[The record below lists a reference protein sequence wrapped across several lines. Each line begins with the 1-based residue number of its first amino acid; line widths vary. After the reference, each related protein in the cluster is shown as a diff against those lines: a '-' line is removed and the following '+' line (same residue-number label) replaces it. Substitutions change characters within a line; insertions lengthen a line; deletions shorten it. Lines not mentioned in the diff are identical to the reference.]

1 MNESVSKCDFSVIK
15 EIKADSAALW
25 VIVFNAGTGT
35 FIVPFITDF
44 YCHGG
49 VPWGGEWSTDLCP
62 PAAVQ
67 PHRGFP
73 AAMLDCQPF
82 YSMRQHCLEMLSEK
96 RCSCFMLP
104 RLNGAE
110 EEAVLCAIPARWVWV
125 VGTWEMQGET
135 RQTAV
140 WWKRKENDV
149 EISGEFGFSPGLG
162 EVILSTKSL
171 GLCPGRWDSGTS
183 MGCAH
188 LCSPALQGKCQEND
202 WVPELFVLLRPFVT
216 RPLRW

>member
-140 WWKRKENDV
+140 WWKRVENDV
-149 EISGEFGFSPGLG
+149 EISGEFGWSDP
-162 EVILSTKSL
+162 
-171 GLCPGRWDSGTS
+171 
-183 MGCAH
+183 
-188 LCSPALQGKCQEND
+188 
-202 WVPELFVLLRPFVT
+202 
-216 RPLRW
+216 